1 MALRRR
7 VTPIE
12 DWAETLRRG
21 SVRGS
26 GELPIRSTPA
36 VPQALGPTATEDK
49 ASSSPAT
56 SGVLN
61 KVSAQHNVQPGRQI
75 CHSPIRLS
83 ADRRVQLRVA
93 PRARRPKFV

>member
-12 DWAETLRRG
+12 DGAETLRRG

-26 GELPIRSTPA
+26 AR
-36 VPQALGPTATEDK
+36 VPNSFHPCGA
-49 ASSSPAT
+49 ASARPDRDRGQSKLVPGDVACT
-56 SGVLN
+56 D

-75 CHSPIRLS
+75 CHSPIASRLIGEFS
-83 ADRRVQLRVA
+83 CA
-93 PRARRPKFV
+93 